1 MTFIFFGTPKESA
14 MVLDILKSHDFLPAM
29 VVTAPD
35 RPAGRG
41 LKMTESPVAA
51 WAAQNSI
58 NTFKPESLKNS
69 EAVETIAKAI
79 AESGAEL
86 AIVFAYGKIIPQSI
100 LSLFPKGTLN
110 IHPSLLPLHR
120 GPAPVEG
127 AILSGDVETGVSIM
141 VLDSDMDHGPI
152 IAQEKITLESDSTTP
167 ELLEKLVRIG
177 AEKIASLL
185 PDYAA
190 GIIEATEQDHSK
202 ATFTKK
208 ISKADGEI
216 AEADLSDTSKA
227 AELYTKYRAYAGWPS
242 LYFFSQS
249 PDGTKNRIAI
259 KKARLENNAFI
270 IERVTPEGKKEMD
283 YADYLKTKKS

>member
-51 WAAQNSI
+51 WAAAQNSI
-58 NTFKPESLKNS
+58 SIYKPESLKND
-69 EAVETIAKAI
+69 EAVATISQEI
-79 AESGAEL
+79 EESGAEF

-127 AILSGDVETGVSIM
+127 AILSGDAETGVSIM
-141 VLDSDMDHGPI
+141 VLDRDMDHGPI
-152 IAQEKITLESDSTTP
+152 VAQETIAVKSEATAP

-177 AEKIASLL
+177 AEKLAALL

-190 GIIEATEQDHSK
+190 GKIEATEQDHSK

-216 AEADLSDTSKA
+216 AEADL
-227 AELYTKYRAYAGWPS
+227 
-242 LYFFSQS
+242 
-249 PDGTKNRIAI
+249 
-259 KKARLENNAFI
+259 
-270 IERVTPEGKKEMD
+270 
-283 YADYLKTKKS
+283 